1 MRAPSQEEVASS
13 LHDRPW
19 LGLIYLFFVFLPL
32 FYWPAHDW
40 AVVVLSVLAT
50 LVFLAVYFTFVR
62 GQGRWRPVLMVASAA
77 LGLALIPVN
86 PGGNTFVIYAMVM
99 AALAL
104 PERAAIAVA
113 IALLALTGLVFW
125 WSMPRVEFALAGT
138 GVVAVIGFVVV
149 SGVLVARD
157 RARRDAALRLTQDEV
172 RRLATVAERERIGRD
187 LHDLLGHTL
196 TLVAIKSELA
206 GKLLARDPVAAR
218 IQIAEVEQV
227 ARSALGQVR
236 EAVAGVRTSGLPAE
250 LAAARLALLSAGIE
264 PEISPPPDLSGS
276 TEAALAMALRE
287 AVTNIIRHAGC
298 SRVEIGFDSE
308 SDVMRMR
315 IRDDGCGGLSGEGN
329 GLTGMR
335 ERLRAVSGT
344 LEIDSPAGAGTRL
357 TIRVPVGPIDT
368 GSGQPE
374 LAE

>member
-1 MRAPSQEEVASS
+1 MHAPSHEPVTSS
-13 LHDRPW
+13 VHERPW

-32 FYWPAHDW
+32 FYWPGHDR
-40 AVVVLSVLAT
+40 AVVALSVVAT
-50 LVFLAVYFTFVR
+50 LVFLAIYFAFVR
-62 GQGRWRPVLMVASAA
+62 LEGRWRPLLVLASAM
-77 LGLALIPVN
+77 LGLVLIPIN

-104 PERAAIAVA
+104 PERAAITVA
-113 IALLALTGLVFW
+113 SALLLVTGLVFW

-138 GVVAVIGFVVV
+138 GVVAIIGFVVV

-206 GKLLARDPVAAR
+206 GKLLTRDPVAAKV
-218 IQIAEVEQV
+218 QIAEVEQV

-264 PEISPPPDLSGS
+264 PEISPAPDLAGP
-276 TEAALAMALRE
+276 TEAVLAMALRE
-287 AVTNIIRHAGC
+287 AVTNIIRHADC
-298 SRVEIGFDSE
+298 SRVEIAFGSE
-308 SDVMRMR
+308 QSELRMQ
-315 IRDDGCGGLSGEGN
+315 IRDDGRGGLCREGN

-335 ERLRAVSGT
+335 ERLREVSGT
-344 LEIDSPAGAGTRL
+344 LEIDSPAGAGTTL
-357 TIRVPVGPIDT
+357 TIRVPVDASVTGNGPREST
-368 GSGQPE
+368 E
-374 LAE
+374 

>member
-1 MRAPSQEEVASS
+1 MHAPSHEPVTSS
-13 LHDRPW
+13 VHERPW

-32 FYWPAHDW
+32 FYWPGHDW
-40 AVVVLSVLAT
+40 AVVVLSVLST
-50 LVFLAVYFTFVR
+50 LVFLAIYFTFVR
-62 GQGRWRPVLMVASAA
+62 GQGRWRPALMVASAV
-77 LGLALIPVN
+77 LGLVLIPIN

-99 AALAL
+99 AAMAL
-104 PERAAIAVA
+104 PDRTAIAVA
-113 IALLALTGLVFW
+113 SALLLVTGLVFW

-138 GVVAVIGFVVV
+138 GVVAIIGFVVV

-157 RARRDAALRLTQDEV
+157 RARRDAALRLSQDEV

-206 GKLLARDPVAAR
+206 GKLLARDPVAAKV
-218 IQIAEVEQV
+218 QIAEVEQV

-264 PEISPPPDLSGS
+264 PEISPAPDLAAP
-276 TEAALAMALRE
+276 TEAVLAMALRE
-287 AVTNIIRHAGC
+287 AVTNIIRHADC
-298 SRVEIGFDSE
+298 SRVEIAFGSE
-308 SDVMRMR
+308 QSELCMQ
-315 IRDDGCGGLSGEGN
+315 IRDDGRGGLGREGN

-335 ERLRAVSGT
+335 ERLRQVSGT
-344 LEIDSPAGAGTRL
+344 LEIDSPAGAGTTL

-368 GSGQPE
+368 GSGPRE
-374 LAE
+374 PAE